1 MGGGEFRQGMGSPS
15 FGPRNAIGS
24 DNTGVRIDRAGSV
37 RIHIS
42 TEPKGIDA
50 QSFRVEKAD
59 SIERPRQSP
68 SPRSFP
74 SEPRSTNQTEQLKRN
89 EKMGPG
95 LDRVDNIRPPLPPRP
110 PGPRPFSPERKRRE
124 RMSSE
129 RMSSDIDN
137 ADNARRPR
145 PPRPGYSSSEP
156 RSTNQ
161 TEPKRKEKVGSGLD
175 RVDNIGPPRPPH
187 PLPSRPFSPEPKQ
200 RKKMSSD
207 IGYIWPKDPRPGN
220 PSRWSP
226 WQRFTDVMT
235 GKGPD
240 IYVGRI
246 RPRASHH
253 DHGHTVH
260 RGGDLWGGRDWE
272 RRSRTGWLL
281 WENDHAKCCTRPHC
295 PDCYYV
301 RKREKRDNLLFG
313 ARRDLEERYDFRTR
327 RYQVPDEGT
336 WSRVEYCDERRHT
349 IPLCYWDRYGRPYPA
364 AHQHDRVYGGRCRRF
379 RY

>member
-24 DNTGVRIDRAGSV
+24 DNPGVRIDRAGSV

-42 TEPKGIDA
+42 TDPKGTDA
-50 QSFRVEKAD
+50 QSLRVEKAD

-110 PGPRPFSPERKRRE
+110 
-124 RMSSE
+124 
-129 RMSSDIDN
+129 
-137 ADNARRPR
+137 
-145 PPRPGYSSSEP
+145 
-156 RSTNQ
+156 
-161 TEPKRKEKVGSGLD
+161 L
-175 RVDNIGPPRPPH
+175 H
-187 PLPSRPFSPEPKQ
+187 SRPFSPEPKQ

-253 DHGHTVH
+253 DHGHTLH
-260 RGGDLWGGRDWE
+260 RGGNLWGGRDWE
-272 RRSRTGWLL
+272 RRSRTGWSL
-281 WENDHAKCCTRPHC
+281 WDNDHVKCCTKPHC

-364 AHQHDRVYGGRCRRF
+364 AHQHDGVYGGRCRRF